1 MQQNENSISQD
12 ETEYLLSTK
21 ANRDHLMS
29 AIQDVATKTN
39 LVSFTPEKWNEA
51 SNSLLSDWQVKQAQ
65 RLIKSFHHWTGK
77 TLIETPE
84 ALFNAPFVVVSH
96 GTEPDPIFNY
106 GNQQALT
113 LWEMDWET
121 FTRTPSRQSAE
132 PVSQE
137 ERLRLLTETK
147 SKGYVSGYRGIR
159 ISSTGKRFWI
169 EDVILWTVLDE
180 LNQPCGQAATF
191 SSWTFI

>member
-1 MQQNENSISQD
+1 MNS
-12 ETEYLLSTK
+12 
-21 ANRDHLMS
+21 
-29 AIQDVATKTN
+29 
-39 LVSFTPEKWNEA
+39 P
-51 SNSLLSDWQVKQAQ
+51 WQLQQAQ
-65 RLIKSFHHWTGK
+65 RLIDSFHHWTGK
-77 TLIETPE
+77 TLIQTPE
-84 ALFNAPFVVVSH
+84 ALFEAPFVVVSH

-106 GNQQALT
+106 GNRQALT

-121 FTRTPSRQSAE
+121 FTQLPSRKSAE

-137 ERLRLLTETK
+137 ERSRLLAQAK
-147 SKGYVSGYRGIR
+147 AQGYISDYRGVR

-191 SSWTFI
+191 STWKFIL